1 MQEGELCFGNEP
13 LLRVEAPLIQA
24 QLIETILLNIVNFHT
39 LITTKASRIRQVAP
53 QDTLMEFGTRRAKKL
68 MPQFGER
75 VQHIL
80 VGLIQ
85 QVMSE
90 QANYLIF
97 QFRNSCSC
105 TSSNIW

>member
-1 MQEGELCFGNEP
+1 MCFGNEP

-53 QDTLMEFGTRRAKKL
+53 QDTLMEFGTRRA
-68 MPQFGER
+68 QEIDAAVWGA
-75 VQHIL
+75 QHIL

-105 TSSNIW
+105 TRSNIW